1 MIVDGGQ
8 LLQLLQLHKIG
19 VCGRMVRRDS
29 RGGIGIDKNLRK
41 NVSSNINLKYGSC
54 RYVHAE

>member
-54 RYVHAE
+54 R